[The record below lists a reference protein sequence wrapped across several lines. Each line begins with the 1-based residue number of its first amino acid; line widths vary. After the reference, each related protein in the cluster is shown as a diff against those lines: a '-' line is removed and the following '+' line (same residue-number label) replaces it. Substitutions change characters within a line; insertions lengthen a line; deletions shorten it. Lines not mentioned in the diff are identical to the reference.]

1 MFVGLVVRARFY
13 ERISWGNMATSN
25 LLKVGSTS
33 IQLFVLSVRGIA
45 CHVCSVLWAFS
56 SGVNEQYAAPV
67 YGRPVGVY
75 FSVEQLSCIWLTLA
89 TYQWFSWLHRKA
101 TTLLNVKGNVRHGGA
116 AESQG
121 CILSWACVK
130 IWPQSVC
137 VRAGCRSHIL
147 YLSVAQESAAKLKAA
162 WSCSVCSGG
171 SCNPPLLLFR

>member
-1 MFVGLVVRARFY
+1 MILLSLKHFYLKNKSFPNNSDISIRLIFVGLVVRARFY

-33 IQLFVLSVRGIA
+33 IQLFVLSIRGIA

-56 SGVNEQYAAPV
+56 SGVNEQHAAPV

-101 TTLLNVKGNVRHGGA
+101 TTLLNVKGNGRYGGA

-121 CILSWACVK
+121 CIL
-130 IWPQSVC
+130 
-137 VRAGCRSHIL
+137 
-147 YLSVAQESAAKLKAA
+147 
-162 WSCSVCSGG
+162 
-171 SCNPPLLLFR
+171 